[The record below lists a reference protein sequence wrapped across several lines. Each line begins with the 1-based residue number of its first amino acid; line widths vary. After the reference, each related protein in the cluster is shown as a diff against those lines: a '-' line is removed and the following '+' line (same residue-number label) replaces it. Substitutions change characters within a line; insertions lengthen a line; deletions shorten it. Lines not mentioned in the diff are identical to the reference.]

1 MKAAMLTDAHCH
13 PWDLLASFPPGEEE
27 RQRLGALCAASAW
40 RREEFAYHET
50 LAAGPLP
57 PVLCFGVHPQLPAH
71 EGREHRTGP
80 GSREGRPFSSGE
92 ALAFLQTLAAEGRID
107 AVGEAGFDLYD
118 RPYRET
124 EARQDELFAA
134 QLEIALDRGLPL
146 VLHIRRAMHK
156 VFSYSRSLKRLPAV
170 VFHSYS
176 GTLREGLDL
185 LKRGIN
191 AFFSF
196 GAPILLNHKTAM
208 DACARLPPERLLLET
223 DAPYQGLRGRPFSS
237 WGDLPAIL
245 RAATDL
251 RREAGSPG
259 GSPEDLEAII
269 AANFHRAYGREG

>member
-1 MKAAMLTDAHCH
+1 MLTDAHCH
-13 PWDLLASFPPGEEE
+13 PWDLLARYPQGEEE
-27 RQRLGALCAASAW
+27 RQRLGVACAASAW
-40 RREEFAYHET
+40 RREEFAYNEA
-50 LAAGPLP
+50 LAGPA

-71 EGREHRTGP
+71 EGR
-80 GSREGRPFSSGE
+80 GSSSVSAWDSGDSWE
-92 ALAFLQTLAAEGRID
+92 SRKSLAFLQTLAAEGRID
-107 AVGEAGFDLYD
+107 AVGEAGFDLYSP
-118 RPYRET
+118 PYRET

-156 VFSYSRSLKRLPAV
+156 VFLHSRSLKKLPAV
-170 VFHSYS
+170 VFHSYP

-191 AFFSF
+191 AYFSF

-223 DAPYQGLRGRPFSS
+223 DAPYQPLRGRSFSC

-245 RAATDL
+245 RAAAEL
-251 RREAGSPG
+251 RREAGSPRG
-259 GSPEDLEAII
+259 APEDLELLSGI
-269 AANFHRAYGREG
+269 NFRRAYGI